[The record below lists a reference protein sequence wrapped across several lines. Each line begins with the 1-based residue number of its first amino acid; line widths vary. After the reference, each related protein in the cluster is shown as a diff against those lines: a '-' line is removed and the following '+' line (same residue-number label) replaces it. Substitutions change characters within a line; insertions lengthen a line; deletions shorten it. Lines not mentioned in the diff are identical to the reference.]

1 MSLIALC
8 TLQARYQKTYKG
20 AELRTAARAQRIAT
34 ATRTEYGPQLQVI
47 ANGATVWTMAAS
59 TLLLAVILTHVRTL
73 LVCAVSLDLK

>member
-47 ANGATVWTMAAS
+47 ANGATV
-59 TLLLAVILTHVRTL
+59 
-73 LVCAVSLDLK
+73 